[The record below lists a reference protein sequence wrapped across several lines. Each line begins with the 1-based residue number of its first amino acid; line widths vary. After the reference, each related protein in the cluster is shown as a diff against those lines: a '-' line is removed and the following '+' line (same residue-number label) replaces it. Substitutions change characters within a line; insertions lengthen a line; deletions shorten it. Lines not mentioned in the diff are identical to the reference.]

1 MSELFNF
8 MNSASNRRQKN
19 KQAMEETEKKKE
31 VNKKAK
37 WALSVPRVIL
47 IVANLIVLTL
57 DYRVLDV
64 AYRVTESYILT
75 AFSIIPTGLMFVIWF
90 DLVYSNYPLA
100 TPIQKRIALAG
111 AGLSLL
117 TGIVFSVMEFDFI
130 VSDAFTLTANYKF
143 VFWATIILS
152 VIHAVTMFWWYAID
166 EETEH
171 RREDEKELATQR
183 RNAEQQVAQ
192 TRITLE
198 MIDTANQAL
207 ERLQTAMKN
216 KQVLEDLYGKA
227 EVDKMLAMLS
237 NVEIA
242 TGKDLDG
249 NGKIGTVDAGAKQYQ
264 SAAPAVDANFTDP
277 SAGQTKRPT
286 R

>member
-19 KQAMEETEKKKE
+19 KQAMEETEQKKE

-207 ERLQTAMKN
+207 ERLQTAMK
-216 KQVLEDLYGKA
+216 
-227 EVDKMLAMLS
+227 
-237 NVEIA
+237 
-242 TGKDLDG
+242 
-249 NGKIGTVDAGAKQYQ
+249 
-264 SAAPAVDANFTDP
+264 
-277 SAGQTKRPT
+277 
-286 R
+286 